1 MRPLAVKSFAPAT
14 IANLGSGFD
23 VIGIAIDHPGD
34 TVIARRRRQPGL
46 SFTVRT
52 TQNAVPADPAQ
63 NVASFV
69 ASLMLDEFS
78 PPFGLTMTLQK
89 RMPIA
94 SGLGSSAAS
103 SVASV
108 VAVNALLPRPL
119 PRKDLLRFAIEGER
133 KASGA
138 AHADNVAPSLLG
150 GACLIRSYDPLDVVK
165 VPTRANLIWI
175 VVHPH
180 IALLTRDA
188 RTVLPDHLPLK
199 AAIRQWGNVGG
210 LITGLITGNAPLI
223 GRCTEDIVAE
233 PARAHFVPGFNEV
246 RGAALHAGASGCSLS
261 GSGPSMFAVTGSPR
275 SAGKIGAAMK
285 AAFARVAGIQC
296 DVYVSRVNHRGA
308 AVTRWR

>member
-1 MRPLAVKSFAPAT
+1 MRALAVKSFAPAT

-23 VIGIAIDHPGD
+23 VIGIAMDQPGD
-34 TVIARRRRQPGL
+34 TVIARRRQRPGL
-46 SFTVRT
+46 GFTVRT
-52 TQNAVPADPAQ
+52 KQNGVPVDPAQ

-69 ASLMLDEFS
+69 ASLMLEEFS
-78 PPFGLTMTLQK
+78 LPFGITMTLHK
-89 RMPIA
+89 GMPIA

-119 PRKDLLRFAIEGER
+119 PRKDLLRFAMEGER

-165 VPTRANLIWI
+165 VPTVATLLWI

-188 RTVLPDHLPLK
+188 RDVLPDHLPLK
-199 AAIRQWGNVGG
+199 AAIHQWGNVGG
-210 LITGLITGNAPLI
+210 LITGLITGDAPLI

-233 PARAHFVPGFNEV
+233 PARAHFIPAFNEV
-246 RGAALHAGASGCSLS
+246 REAALHAGASGCSLC
-261 GSGPSMFAVTGSPR
+261 GSGPSLFAVTGSPR

-285 AAFARVAGIQC
+285 NAFARVADIPC
-296 DVYVSRVNHRGA
+296 DVYISRVNQRGA
-308 AVTRWR
+308 TVKRWK